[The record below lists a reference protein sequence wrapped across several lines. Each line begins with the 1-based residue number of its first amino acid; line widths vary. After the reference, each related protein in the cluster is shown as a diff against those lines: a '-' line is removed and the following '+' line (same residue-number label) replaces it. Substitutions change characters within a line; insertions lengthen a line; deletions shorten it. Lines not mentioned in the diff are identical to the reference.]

1 MGEIIA
7 YTACFSSYFCLK
19 KPSSPVP
26 GTGTPQLSPFPF
38 VLSELFTLGGWGVWG
53 VFLLLPEPPAAEQDW
68 GCAWSLEEPPHCVYS
83 LVARKGCAGRQNL
96 SLSPHPVI
104 P

>member
-26 GTGTPQLSPFPF
+26 GTGIPQLSPFPF
-38 VLSELFTLGGWGVWG
+38 VLSELFTRGGWGL
-53 VFLLLPEPPAAEQDW
+53 FLLLPEPRQQ
-68 GCAWSLEEPPHCVYS
+68 S
-83 LVARKGCAGRQNL
+83 KAGDVPGPQRSHPTMQVL
-96 SLSPHPVI
+96 WWCWQTKFLPSPHTVI
-104 P
+104 S